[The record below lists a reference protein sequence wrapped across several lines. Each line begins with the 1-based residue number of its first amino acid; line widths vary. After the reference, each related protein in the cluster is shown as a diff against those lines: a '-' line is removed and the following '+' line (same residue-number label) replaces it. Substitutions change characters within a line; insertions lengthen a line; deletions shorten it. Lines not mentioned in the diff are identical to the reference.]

1 MALQST
7 SERIGAGQFALSAV
21 GALTLLVVSVAT
33 ISSSNSGPA
42 LALGGAAGLA
52 YVALWGNVREACLL
66 GFFATLPIMIG
77 KALIDGSPTLS
88 PPGFYYTAPDTFM
101 VPLAIACLATRR
113 ALPFPRPKP
122 TEVHWGVAFAAWLFL
137 STLIMAPQN
146 LLVAVLTYLR
156 YIIAG
161 YAVAYA
167 VRSPRDVRLVM
178 YGFAAGM
185 ILQVGVAGYQ
195 YAEKSLVHIPGLLQA
210 TIGVNLDLSGS
221 DAFRPSGLTG
231 HPLSLGDYL
240 TYLLPTM
247 LALFVAGPK
256 RIGRGR
262 YVVDVILLLLGGG
275 TLLITLARSAWLAMA
290 VAVALMIILGLR
302 VGLVRGRHLFA
313 LLGLAIVGL
322 IAIWIV
328 YPTFYDRLFNGDSY
342 STLTRFL
349 MWEQALKIIGQYPL
363 FGVGWAEYND
373 MAQIIRP
380 DEFAHYSSDYIAM
393 VTAGVVHCKYL
404 LVGAEEGIP
413 GLLLFV
419 WLVWKGVRWMFP
431 IRQWRDPMLLVVVIG
446 MTGSMAAQIVYFGL
460 DHVFSDMRITTYYA
474 FLGLAAALRAL
485 NLRMARERDE
495 TALARPSYA

>member
-1 MALQST
+1 MALQLT
-7 SERIGAGQFALSAV
+7 SERIGAGQIALSTFGTLA
-21 GALTLLVVSVAT
+21 LLVISVAT
-33 ISSSNSGPA
+33 ISKSNSGPI

-52 YVALWGNVREACLL
+52 YVALWGDVREACLL

-77 KALIDGSPTLS
+77 KALIDGSPTLA

-101 VPLAIACLATRR
+101 VPLAIACLVTRR
-113 ALPFPRPKP
+113 SLPVPRPKP
-122 TEVHWGVAFAAWLFL
+122 TEVHWGLIFALWLFL
-137 STLIMAPQN
+137 STLIMARQN

-161 YAVAYA
+161 YTLAYA
-167 VRSPRDVRLVM
+167 VRSPRDVRLVL
-178 YGFAAGM
+178 YGLALGM
-185 ILQVGVAGYQ
+185 VVQVGVAGYQ
-195 YAEKSLVHIPGLLQA
+195 YASKSLVHIPGLLQA
-210 TIGVNLDLSGS
+210 TIGVNLDLAGS

-247 LALFVAGPK
+247 LALFVAGPS
-256 RIGRGR
+256 RVGRSR
-262 YVVDVILLLLGGG
+262 YIVNCLLMVLGSGALLL
-275 TLLITLARSAWLAMA
+275 TLARSAWLAMA
-290 VAVALMIILGLR
+290 VAVVLMIIIGVR

-313 LLGLAIVGL
+313 LLGLTIIAL
-322 IAIWIV
+322 IGIWIV
-328 YPTFYDRLFNGDSY
+328 YPTFYERLFTGDSY

-349 MWEQALKIIGQYPL
+349 MWEQAIKIMGEYPF

-380 DEFAHYSSDYIAM
+380 ADFASYSSDYIAT

-413 GLLLFV
+413 GLLLFL
-419 WLVWKGVRWMFP
+419 WLVWKGVRWTFP
-431 IRQWRDPMLLVVVIG
+431 IRQWRDPMLFVVVLGI
-446 MTGSMAAQIVYFGL
+446 TGTMAAQIVYFGL
-460 DHVFSDMRITTYYA
+460 DHVFSDMRITMYYS

-485 NLRMARERDE
+485 NLRIACEQDGVR
-495 TALARPSYA
+495 LAQPSYA